1 MLIVLPLCL
10 VRCYPKRE
18 MIRISLFSLGAAAVY
33 TLVIYGRLFT
43 VFLAEF
49 DSYVEEDLSNMT
61 LLLERYYAPVTLGL
75 GMLAAAL
82 VIAAF
87 PRRWPRYGSPSCH
100 MPHAVYAT
108 LALTVNWSALADDL
122 VPERYIQYDEATG
135 VEGKTYGSL
144 LGRSAGRL

>member
-33 TLVIYGRLFT
+33 TLVIYGSFFT

-49 DSYVEEDLSNMT
+49 DMYVEEDLSNMT

-82 VIAAF
+82 VIARF
-87 PRRWPRYGSPSCH
+87 PGAGQGMEAPPAICLTLFTLRWR
-100 MPHAVYAT
+100 
-108 LALTVNWSALADDL
+108 
-122 VPERYIQYDEATG
+122 
-135 VEGKTYGSL
+135 
-144 LGRSAGRL
+144 